1 MELIRKTLHANLE
14 LLRAVVVSMSFIG
27 SSFLFPGLRFGLL
40 QTKMALAS
48 LVHLYKFRPCPQT
61 LDPMVFDTKSFF
73 LAAKGGMYLQIT
85 RVNRT

>member
-1 MELIRKTLHANLE
+1 MYVMDA
-14 LLRAVVVSMSFIG
+14 S
-27 SSFLFPGLRFGLL
+27 LRFGLL

-73 LAAKGGMYLQIT
+73 LAAKGGYFQDG
-85 RVNRT
+85 RVLSDLIDFRRHPQ